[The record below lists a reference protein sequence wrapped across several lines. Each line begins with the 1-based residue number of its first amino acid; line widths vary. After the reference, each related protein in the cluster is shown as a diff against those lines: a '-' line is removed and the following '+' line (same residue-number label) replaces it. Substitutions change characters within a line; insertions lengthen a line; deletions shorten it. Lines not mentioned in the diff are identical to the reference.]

1 MTVIKVHPFLSAL
14 ASFVLCVLAQVS
26 ANAVLGHHS
35 NSIAATTF
43 WLIIPF
49 VLLVAA
55 IVLVVYGLVTRK
67 ARRARRGV
75 A

>member
-1 MTVIKVHPFLSAL
+1 MTVIRVHPFLSAL

-26 ANAVLGHHS
+26 ADAVLGRHS

-67 ARRARRGV
+67 ARRASSGV

>member
-1 MTVIKVHPFLSAL
+1 M
-14 ASFVLCVLAQVS
+14 
-26 ANAVLGHHS
+26 LGHHS
-35 NSIAATTF
+35 NSIGATTF

-67 ARRARRGV
+67 ARRASRGV